1 MSVNVALT
9 GATGNMGR
17 ASLDFLSREENVG
30 KIAAWLKEKIHKY
43 GSSKDPAEIFEG
55 ACGAPFDPHYYINYL
70 KNKYSELCGIT
81 L

>member
-30 KIAAWLKEKIHKY
+30 KIYCLCQI
-43 GSSKDPAEIFEG
+43 SSKKAADKIKKQNGDKIEILFGDMADE
-55 ACGAPFDPHYYINYL
+55 AVCAKLVQNAQ
-70 KNKYSELCGIT
+70 
-81 L
+81 